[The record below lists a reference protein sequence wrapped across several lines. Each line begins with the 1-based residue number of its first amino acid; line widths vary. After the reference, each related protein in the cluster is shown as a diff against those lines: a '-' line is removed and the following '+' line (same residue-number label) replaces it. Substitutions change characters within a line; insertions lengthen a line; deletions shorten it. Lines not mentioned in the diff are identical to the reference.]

1 MEGLGGGGG
10 LAIHPSVGCPGPW
23 WTEEFIGGGTSI
35 GASLSGVRM
44 IMTIMHILVE
54 ELLCE
59 TLMVWILL
67 FQCLLLGVRARLW
80 LRPIVPDNKWHCL
93 RRTRL

>member
-1 MEGLGGGGG
+1 V
-10 LAIHPSVGCPGPW
+10 IHPSVGCPGPW
-23 WTEEFIGGGTSI
+23 WTEEFIGGGGTSI
-35 GASLSGVRM
+35 GASLSDVRV

-67 FQCLLLGVRARLW
+67 F
-80 LRPIVPDNKWHCL
+80 
-93 RRTRL
+93 